1 MKEGTQ
7 MTPKEKTGNVI
18 KGPWAKR
25 KVKPLDEEAL
35 ARREDMA
42 FADDLCQTLLIQMI
56 HTMDDNNIDVG
67 QKSFAQ
73 DMSLIIELTK
83 GCIYRDMSLEHPIHK
98 MVESL
103 VEMSEEEDNNFT
115 AEIKEDAVQKFI
127 DMMESEDDDGPEIP

>member
-1 MKEGTQ
+1 M
-7 MTPKEKTGNVI
+7 I

-42 FADDLCQTLLIQMI
+42 FADELCQSLIIQMI

-67 QKSFAQ
+67 EKSFAQ

-83 GCIYRDMSLEHPIHK
+83 GCRYRDMGIEHPIQK

-103 VEMSEEEDNNFT
+103 VDMTEGDNSSFNADINSEAIQE
-115 AEIKEDAVQKFI
+115 FI
-127 DMMESEDDDGPEIP
+127 DMMESEDDDGPEVS

>member
-1 MKEGTQ
+1 MKEGSQ

-42 FADDLCQTLLIQMI
+42 FADDLCQTLLIQM
-56 HTMDDNNIDVG
+56 
-67 QKSFAQ
+67 
-73 DMSLIIELTK
+73 
-83 GCIYRDMSLEHPIHK
+83 
-98 MVESL
+98 
-103 VEMSEEEDNNFT
+103 SEEEDNNFT

>member
-1 MKEGTQ
+1 M
-7 MTPKEKTGNVI
+7 I

-42 FADDLCQTLLIQMI
+42 FADELCQSLIIQMI

-67 QKSFAQ
+67 EKSFAQ

-83 GCIYRDMSLEHPIHK
+83 GCLYRDMGIEHPIQK

-103 VEMSEEEDNNFT
+103 VDMTEGDNSSFNADINSEAIQE
-115 AEIKEDAVQKFI
+115 FI
-127 DMMESEDDDGPEIP
+127 DMMESEDDDGPEVS